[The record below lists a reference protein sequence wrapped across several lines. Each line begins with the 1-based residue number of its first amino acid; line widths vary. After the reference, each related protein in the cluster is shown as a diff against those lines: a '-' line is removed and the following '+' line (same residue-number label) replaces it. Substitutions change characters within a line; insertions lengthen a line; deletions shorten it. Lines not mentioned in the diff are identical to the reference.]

1 MRRVRQLHNSIMG
14 LLSGSTRHL
23 AKLLLKFATLQL
35 AAALPVAAMGCAANQ
50 TARLAGV
57 ETSSESMQQPSAAN
71 ASDRQRLE
79 ELLQKRTR
87 DSFGS
92 DFTLGPGDLLE
103 ISVPLEQLEHREV
116 RVSPLDSIT
125 LPLVG
130 MIQVKGMT
138 EQRLT
143 DALRQRLSKYM
154 YDPPVS
160 LFVKQYGSRQVAV
173 VGAVAKPGPF
183 TLMSGS
189 DTLMEMIS
197 RAGGMTQD
205 AAARVIFVPA
215 EASAGSLQLSSLP
228 RTTQGSDTDP
238 YTTARDSVSRV
249 ARTPT
254 ESVGSVGPGKPG
266 VADPHTQADLF
277 EPAVAK
283 LHPIVISTTDPGAQT
298 YLGIPARPG
307 DVLIVPSAGEVTVG
321 GWVQGPGAYK
331 ITPGMTALSAISA
344 AGGALFSYSA
354 EVLRTDSNGQRLS
367 IPVDIS
373 KVQKGEEVD
382 VPVQSGDVVMVDKS
396 AAGAVP
402 YAFYVL
408 YQKVGTGL
416 AVPIP

>member
-1 MRRVRQLHNSIMG
+1 MRRLHSFTTPVMRVLSASMKHVAKPRLKCTG
-14 LLSGSTRHL
+14 LR
-23 AKLLLKFATLQL
+23 L
-35 AAALPVAAMGCAANQ
+35 AAALLMAVMGCTATQ
-50 TARLAGV
+50 TGRSVGV
-57 ETSSESMQQPSAAN
+57 QTNSESVQQSSATS
-71 ASDRQRLE
+71 ASETQRLE
-79 ELLQKRTR
+79 ELRQKRTR
-87 DSFGS
+87 DSFGA

-103 ISVPLEQLEHREV
+103 ISVPLEELEQHEV
-116 RVSPLDSIT
+116 RVSPRDSIT

-130 MIQVKGMT
+130 TIQVNGMT
-138 EQRLT
+138 EQNLIDDLRRRLG
-143 DALRQRLSKYM
+143 KYM

-173 VGAVAKPGPF
+173 VGAVVKPGLF

-197 RAGGMTQD
+197 KAGGMNQD

-215 EASAGSLQLSSLP
+215 EASEGSLQLSSLSE
-228 RTTQGSDTDP
+228 TTQWSDTDP
-238 YTTARDSVSRV
+238 QTTPRDSVRRV
-249 ARTPT
+249 ARAPT
-254 ESVGSVGPGKPG
+254 EKIASAGPGKPDMT
-266 VADPHTQADLF
+266 DPHTQMDLF

-298 YLGIPARPG
+298 WLGIPARPG

-321 GWVQGPGAYK
+321 GWVHGPGAYK
-331 ITPGMTALSAISA
+331 VTTGMTALSAISA
-344 AGGALFSYSA
+344 AGGPLFSYSA
-354 EVLRTDSNGQRLS
+354 EVLRTDRNGQRLS

-408 YQKVGTGL
+408 FQKVGTGL